1 MSEYTTLRIHKSIK
15 DKLDSITPRNMSYSD
30 RLNHLFEEH
39 KTNQSVDL
47 IMQSFEQSTNWIT
60 LEDFEEELKKENLL

>member
-15 DKLDSITPRNMSYSD
+15 DKLDSITPRNMSYSE

-39 KTNQSVDL
+39 KMNQWVDTV
-47 IMQSFEQSTNWIT
+47 IQSLEQFTTWTT
-60 LEDFEEELKKENLL
+60 LEDFEKELDEEGLL

>member
-15 DKLDSITPRNMSYSD
+15 EKLDSITPRNMSYSE

-39 KTNQSVDL
+39 KMNQGVD
-47 IMQSFEQSTNWIT
+47 IVVQSIEQSTTWTT
-60 LEDFEEELKKENLL
+60 LEDFEKELDEEGLL